1 MVHAETQALP
11 AAMIAARAADAE
23 RSLIEAAQRGDQ
35 QAFTKLV
42 HRHDRRVLGIALRI
56 LQSRDDA
63 KDAYQ
68 EAFLKA
74 YRKLGTFRFQCRF
87 HTWLYRI
94 TTNTCLDHLRKRKS
108 SREYGVFEHAE
119 KAGRSPLQLAVDSR
133 PSSSPD
139 KMLGSGEITRRIA
152 VAMERLSPR
161 ERVVFVLRH
170 YEGMRLRQIGQACG
184 MSEDAAKQCLFR
196 ATRKMRKELHD
207 VRR

>member
-1 MVHAETQALP
+1 MVHAETQALTG
-11 AAMIAARAADAE
+11 AMGAWADVAE
-23 RSLIEAAQRGDQ
+23 RSLIKAAQRGDQ
-35 QAFTKLV
+35 QAFTVLV

-68 EAFLKA
+68 ETFLKA

-94 TTNTCLDHLRKRKS
+94 TTNTCLDQLRKRKS
-108 SREYGVFEHAE
+108 RREYGVFERVEA
-119 KAGRSPLQLAVDSR
+119 AGRSPLQLAADSR
-133 PSSSPD
+133 PSSCPD
-139 KMLGSGEITRRIA
+139 KMLGSGEITRKIA
-152 VAMERLSPR
+152 AAMERLSPR

-170 YEGMRLRQIGQACG
+170 YEGMRLRKIGQACG

-196 ATRKMRKELHD
+196 ATRKMRKELQD
-207 VRR
+207 VRG